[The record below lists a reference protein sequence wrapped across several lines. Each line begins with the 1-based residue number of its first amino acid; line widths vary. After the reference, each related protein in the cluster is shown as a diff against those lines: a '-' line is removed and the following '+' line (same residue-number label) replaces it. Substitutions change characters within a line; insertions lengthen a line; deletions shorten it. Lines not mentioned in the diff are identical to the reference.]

1 MPWANAS
8 AGCVWSRVVALY
20 AITSMANEPWALYW
34 EKCRADLAVDK
45 DMVTAKAAVSKAT
58 AVTYLRDNK
67 WQ

>member
-1 MPWANAS
+1 
-8 AGCVWSRVVALY
+8 
-20 AITSMANEPWALYW
+20 MANEPWALYW